1 MSGLSWNKWVLR
13 GSALLDGCS
22 QQPGLENRLSS
33 CSHRV
38 SSMETCALMHFYKLE
53 KYHSYDRPALR
64 CIKGDWRYIALNG
77 TRYTLWP
84 PYRVLMTLTLSRI
97 QISIFG
103 LLRNVWVNIKIGRSE
118 E

>member
-1 MSGLSWNKWVLR
+1 MVWLFWNKLVVLR
-13 GSALLDGCS
+13 KPLLDGCS

-38 SSMETCALMHFYKLE
+38 SSMETCALMHFT
-53 KYHSYDRPALR
+53 SLR
-64 CIKGDWRYIALNG
+64 NTIHTIDQRFDVIKGDWRYIALNG

-103 LLRNVWVNIKIGRSE
+103 
-118 E
+118 